1 MSKRIRIVVVIA
13 VACAACVALLAL
25 LMGRSRRAAEAA
37 WQEQYALGMQ
47 YLSEGGYEAAAAAFA
62 AAVDIDPK
70 QPGAYTRLADARLE
84 MGDREAA
91 MEALEEGYAR
101 TKSSD
106 IAAFLAAL
114 RAELADD
121 GGAGAPADGTPAGVL
136 LELGAGTP
144 TPAPAAGT
152 PAAGDVT
159 SAPASATTNSA
170 ATSAPASGPTN
181 SDVTSAP
188 ASAPTG
194 SAATSAPASA
204 PTGSAATSAPASGP
218 SALEGHNLEQLDMTT
233 FSLRESETITV
244 RGVVQ
249 RNAPFPAYRL
259 KLDRPVE
266 IILSSSS
273 SAYDEA
279 IVEEFSCE
287 YLYFYDEDM
296 VAYDFDAEQLVGCRC
311 VITARLENYRG
322 GGNLYF
328 LYPLLS
334 VVETAADTDA
344 TEVTRSEFIRKMSD
358 AWAKL
363 AGAEY
368 AAEFEEA
375 FLEFAAFR
383 DTSPAFPA
391 DWFSSFFD
399 KEIVRWYGA
408 EDGWAERIVDEYC
421 ERWDNDTDHWYDSP
435 VEGMIDNFYG
445 G

>member
-1 MSKRIRIVVVIA
+1 MSKRLRITVAIA

-25 LMGRSRRAAEAA
+25 LLGRSRRAAEAA

-106 IAAFLAAL
+106 IAAFLTAL
-114 RAELADD
+114 RAELAND
-121 GGAGAPADGTPAGVL
+121 GADGMPAAGDAASVLERVL
-136 LELGAGTP
+136 LELGLGTP

-152 PAAGDVT
+152 PAAGGVT
-159 SAPASATTNSA
+159 SAP
-170 ATSAPASGPTN
+170 TSAPAGSAA
-181 SDVTSAP
+181 TSAP

-204 PTGSAATSAPASGP
+204 PAGSAATSATASGP

-244 RGVVQ
+244 RGVLQ

-266 IILSSSS
+266 ITLSSSS

-296 VAYDFDAEQLVGCRC
+296 VAYDFDVEQLVGCRC

-391 DWFSSFFD
+391 DWFSSFFFD

-408 EDGWAERIVDEYC
+408 EDGWAERIVDDYC

-435 VEGMIDNFYG
+435 VKEMIENFYG

>member
-1 MSKRIRIVVVIA
+1 MSKRLRITVAIA

-25 LMGRSRRAAEAA
+25 LLGRSRRAAEAA

-152 PAAGDVT
+152 PTGSAAT

-170 ATSAPASGPTN
+170 ATSAPASRL
-181 SDVTSAP
+181 
-188 ASAPTG
+188 
-194 SAATSAPASA
+194 
-204 PTGSAATSAPASGP
+204 

-244 RGVVQ
+244 RGVLQ

-266 IILSSSS
+266 ITLSSSS

-296 VAYDFDAEQLVGCRC
+296 VAYDFDVEQLVGCRC

-408 EDGWAERIVDEYC
+408 EDGWAERIVDDYC

-435 VEGMIDNFYG
+435 VKEMIENFYG

>member
-159 SAPASATTNSA
+159 SAPASA
-170 ATSAPASGPTN
+170 PTN
-181 SDVTSAP
+181 
-188 ASAPTG
+188 
-194 SAATSAPASA
+194 
-204 PTGSAATSAPASGP
+204 SAATSAPASGP

-266 IILSSSS
+266 ITLSSSS

-296 VAYDFDAEQLVGCRC
+296 VAYDFDVEQLVGCRC

-399 KEIVRWYGA
+399 KEIVRWHGA
-408 EDGWAERIVDEYC
+408 EDGWAERIVDDYC

-435 VEGMIDNFYG
+435 VKEMIENFYG

>member
-1 MSKRIRIVVVIA
+1 MSKRLRITVAIA
-13 VACAACVALLAL
+13 VACAACVALLVL
-25 LMGRSRRAAEAA
+25 LLGRSRRAAEAA

-136 LELGAGTP
+136 LEL
-144 TPAPAAGT
+144 AAGT
-152 PAAGDVT
+152 PAAG
-159 SAPASATTNSA
+159 
-170 ATSAPASGPTN
+170 
-181 SDVTSAP
+181 DVTSAP

-204 PTGSAATSAPASGP
+204 TTNSAATSAPASRL

-233 FSLRESETITV
+233 FSLSDSETITV
-244 RGVVQ
+244 CGVVQ

-266 IILSSSS
+266 ITLSSSS

-296 VAYDFDAEQLVGCRC
+296 VAYDFDVEQLVGCRC

-408 EDGWAERIVDEYC
+408 EDGWAERIVDDYC

-435 VEGMIDNFYG
+435 VKEMIENFYG

>member
-159 SAPASATTNSA
+159 SAPASA
-170 ATSAPASGPTN
+170 
-181 SDVTSAP
+181 
-188 ASAPTG
+188 PTG

-204 PTGSAATSAPASGP
+204 TTNSAATSAPASGP

-266 IILSSSS
+266 ITLSSSS

-296 VAYDFDAEQLVGCRC
+296 VAYDFDVEQLVGCRC

-391 DWFSSFFD
+391 DWFSSFFFD

-408 EDGWAERIVDEYC
+408 EDGWAERIVDDYC

-435 VEGMIDNFYG
+435 VEEMIDNFYG

>member
-170 ATSAPASGPTN
+170 ATSAPASGP
-181 SDVTSAP
+181 
-188 ASAPTG
+188 
-194 SAATSAPASA
+194 
-204 PTGSAATSAPASGP
+204 

-266 IILSSSS
+266 ITLSSSS

-296 VAYDFDAEQLVGCRC
+296 VAYDFDVEQLVGCRC

-408 EDGWAERIVDEYC
+408 EDGWAERIVDDYC

>member
-136 LELGAGTP
+136 LELGAGMP

-159 SAPASATTNSA
+159 SAPASATTN
-170 ATSAPASGPTN
+170 
-181 SDVTSAP
+181 
-188 ASAPTG
+188 
-194 SAATSAPASA
+194 
-204 PTGSAATSAPASGP
+204 SAATSAPASGP

-266 IILSSSS
+266 ITLSSSS

-296 VAYDFDAEQLVGCRC
+296 VAYDFDVEQLVGCRC

-408 EDGWAERIVDEYC
+408 EDGWAERIVDDYC

>member
-1 MSKRIRIVVVIA
+1 MSKRLRITVAIAVVC
-13 VACAACVALLAL
+13 VACAALLAL
-25 LMGRSRRAAEAA
+25 LMGRSRRAAETA
-37 WQEQYALGMQ
+37 WQVQYALGMQ
-47 YLSEGGYEAAAAAFA
+47 YLSEGSYEAAAAAFA

-70 QPGAYTRLADARLE
+70 QSGAYTRLADARLE

-159 SAPASATTNSA
+159 SAPASA
-170 ATSAPASGPTN
+170 
-181 SDVTSAP
+181 
-188 ASAPTG
+188 PTG

-204 PTGSAATSAPASGP
+204 TTNSAATSAPASRL

-244 RGVVQ
+244 RGVLQ

-266 IILSSSS
+266 ITLSSSS

-296 VAYDFDAEQLVGCRC
+296 VAYDFDVEQLVGCRC

-408 EDGWAERIVDEYC
+408 EDGWAERIVDDYC

-435 VEGMIDNFYG
+435 VKEMIENFYG

>member
-1 MSKRIRIVVVIA
+1 MSKRLRITVAIA
-13 VACAACVALLAL
+13 VACAACVALLVL
-25 LMGRSRRAAEAA
+25 LLGRSRRAAEAA

-159 SAPASATTNSA
+159 SAPASA
-170 ATSAPASGPTN
+170 
-181 SDVTSAP
+181 
-188 ASAPTG
+188 PTG

-204 PTGSAATSAPASGP
+204 TTNSAATSAPASRL

-233 FSLRESETITV
+233 FSLSDSETITV
-244 RGVVQ
+244 CGVVQ

-266 IILSSSS
+266 ITLSSSS

-296 VAYDFDAEQLVGCRC
+296 VAYDFDVEQLVGCRC

-408 EDGWAERIVDEYC
+408 EDGWAERIVGDYYA
-421 ERWDNDTDHWYDSP
+421 RWSSDPDPWYDNP
-435 VEGMIDNFYG
+435 VDDMIEGFYG
-445 G
+445 DDCGD

>member
-1 MSKRIRIVVVIA
+1 MSKRLRITVAIA

-25 LMGRSRRAAEAA
+25 LLGRSRRAAEAA

-91 MEALEEGYAR
+91 MEALEDGYAR

-152 PAAGDVT
+152 PTGSAAT

-170 ATSAPASGPTN
+170 ATSAPASRL
-181 SDVTSAP
+181 
-188 ASAPTG
+188 
-194 SAATSAPASA
+194 
-204 PTGSAATSAPASGP
+204 

-244 RGVVQ
+244 RGVLQ

-266 IILSSSS
+266 ITLSSSS

-296 VAYDFDAEQLVGCRC
+296 VAYDFDVEQLVGCRC

-408 EDGWAERIVDEYC
+408 EDGWAERIVDDYC

-435 VEGMIDNFYG
+435 VKEMIENFYG

>member
-121 GGAGAPADGTPAGVL
+121 GGAG
-136 LELGAGTP
+136 TP

-152 PAAGDVT
+152 PTGSAAT
-159 SAPASATTNSA
+159 SAPASATTN
-170 ATSAPASGPTN
+170 
-181 SDVTSAP
+181 
-188 ASAPTG
+188 

-266 IILSSSS
+266 ITLSSSS

-296 VAYDFDAEQLVGCRC
+296 VAYDFDVEQLVGCRC

-435 VEGMIDNFYG
+435 VEEMIDNFYG

>member
-181 SDVTSAP
+181 SDV
-188 ASAPTG
+188 
-194 SAATSAPASA
+194 TSAPASA

>member
-144 TPAPAAGT
+144 TPAPAAG
-152 PAAGDVT
+152 
-159 SAPASATTNSA
+159 
-170 ATSAPASGPTN
+170 
-181 SDVTSAP
+181 DVTSAP

-204 PTGSAATSAPASGP
+204 TTNSAATSAPASGP

-266 IILSSSS
+266 ITLSSSS

-296 VAYDFDAEQLVGCRC
+296 VAYDFDVEQLVGCRC

-408 EDGWAERIVDEYC
+408 EDGWAEHIVDDYC

-435 VEGMIDNFYG
+435 VKEMIENFYG

>member
-1 MSKRIRIVVVIA
+1 MSKRIRIVVVVA
-13 VACAACVALLAL
+13 VAVVCVACAALLAL
-25 LMGRSRRAAEAA
+25 LMGRSRRAAETA
-37 WQEQYALGMQ
+37 WQVQYALGMWH
-47 YLSEGGYEAAAAAFA
+47 LSEGGYEAAAAAFA

-70 QPGAYTRLADARLE
+70 QSGAYTRLADARLE

-106 IAAFLAAL
+106 IAAFLTAL
-114 RAELADD
+114 RAELAND
-121 GGAGAPADGTPAGVL
+121 GADGMPAAGDAASVLERVL
-136 LELGAGTP
+136 LELGLGTP

-152 PAAGDVT
+152 PAAGGVT
-159 SAPASATTNSA
+159 SAP
-170 ATSAPASGPTN
+170 TSAPA
-181 SDVTSAP
+181 
-188 ASAPTG
+188 G
-194 SAATSAPASA
+194 SAATSAP
-204 PTGSAATSAPASGP
+204 TSGP
-218 SALEGHNLEQLDMTT
+218 SAHGVHNLEQLDMTT
-233 FSLRESETITV
+233 FSLSDSETITV
-244 RGVVQ
+244 CGVVQ
-249 RNAPFPAYRL
+249 RNAPFPSYRL
-259 KLDRPVE
+259 KLDHPVE
-266 IILSSSS
+266 ITLSTSS
-273 SAYDEA
+273 SAYDEV

-287 YLYFYDEDM
+287 YLYFYNEDM
-296 VAYDFDAEQLVGCRC
+296 VEYDFDTEQMLGCRC

-399 KEIVRWYGA
+399 KEIVSWYGA
-408 EDGWAERIVDEYC
+408 EDGWAERIVGGYYA
-421 ERWDNDTDHWYDSP
+421 RWSSDPDPWYDNP
-435 VEGMIDNFYG
+435 VDDMIEGFYG
-445 G
+445 DDCGD

>member
-1 MSKRIRIVVVIA
+1 
-13 VACAACVALLAL
+13 
-25 LMGRSRRAAEAA
+25 MGRSRRAAEAA

-144 TPAPAAGT
+144 TPAPAA
-152 PAAGDVT
+152 
-159 SAPASATTNSA
+159 
-170 ATSAPASGPTN
+170 
-181 SDVTSAP
+181 
-188 ASAPTG
+188 SAPTG

-204 PTGSAATSAPASGP
+204 TTNSAATSAPASGP

-266 IILSSSS
+266 ITLSSSS

-296 VAYDFDAEQLVGCRC
+296 VAYDFDVEQLVGCRC

-375 FLEFAAFR
+375 FQEFAAFR

-408 EDGWAERIVDEYC
+408 EDGWAERIVDDYC

-435 VEGMIDNFYG
+435 VEEMIDNFYG

>member
-1 MSKRIRIVVVIA
+1 MSKRLRITVAIA
-13 VACAACVALLAL
+13 VACAACVALLVL
-25 LMGRSRRAAEAA
+25 LLGRSRRAAEAA

-159 SAPASATTNSA
+159 SAS
-170 ATSAPASGPTN
+170 
-181 SDVTSAP
+181 
-188 ASAPTG
+188 
-194 SAATSAPASA
+194 ASA

-244 RGVVQ
+244 RGVLQ

-266 IILSSSS
+266 ITLSSSS

-296 VAYDFDAEQLVGCRC
+296 VAYDFDVEQLVGCRC

-344 TEVTRSEFIRKMSD
+344 TEATRSEFIRKMSD

-368 AAEFEEA
+368 AAYFEEA
-375 FLEFAAFR
+375 FLEFVAFR
-383 DTSPAFPA
+383 DASPAFPA
-391 DWFSSFFD
+391 DWFPSFFE
-399 KEIVRWYGA
+399 KEIGNRYGV
-408 EDGWAERIVDEYC
+408 EDGWAERIVGDYYA
-421 ERWDNDTDHWYDSP
+421 RWSSDPDPWYDNP
-435 VEGMIDNFYG
+435 VDDMIEGFYG
-445 G
+445 DDCGD